1 MHANQGSACSTIL
14 QRRPRPFVVPAC
26 PAMGSR
32 SNGRW
37 CWPGKDIVN
46 LFVEAECIAELEG
59 GKSWRARS
67 GWGRMAIIPL
77 ASPSL
82 PRSTPGSDLVKWH
95 GIPRHASGDV
105 AAGNA
110 LKWDQRQ
117 KENVVRVWLI

>member
-1 MHANQGSACSTIL
+1 MVTISADALASISTVLASGEYLIAL
-14 QRRPRPFVVPAC
+14 LIRLI
-26 PAMGSR
+26 
-32 SNGRW
+32 N
-37 CWPGKDIVN
+37 DIVN
-46 LFVEAECIAELEG
+46 LFVGAECIVELEG

-95 GIPRHASGDV
+95 GIPRHSSGDV

-117 KENVVRVWLI
+117 KENVVLVRADA